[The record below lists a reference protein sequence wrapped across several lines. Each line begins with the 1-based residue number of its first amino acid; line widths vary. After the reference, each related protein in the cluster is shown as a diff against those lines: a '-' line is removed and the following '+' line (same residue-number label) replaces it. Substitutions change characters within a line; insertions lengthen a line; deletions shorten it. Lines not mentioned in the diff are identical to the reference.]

1 LELFAEAKSPTAQ
14 TKSGIPVYKRRW
26 RILVKFSVQLLASG
40 SFVILFAICFVACN
54 GPSSNP
60 PNIQHLYV
68 GNDNSPGQIL
78 QYDLPITNTSTP
90 VVTVTNAATVNLV
103 SVAVDSNGN
112 LATGDNAG
120 NLATFNK
127 PITASS
133 LAAATFHNGIAS
145 NDGQLV
151 FNAAGDLFA
160 PSVSANVNLF
170 THPLTSASVPT
181 QSITGGGTTS
191 AIGAGLD
198 SSGNLIIA
206 NSGAAGSNLA
216 IFAPPFTGVPV
227 VTATVVGAAY
237 RKLTISST
245 QLFVCTVGG
254 GTTGG
259 VEVYNLPLTAASV
272 PAFTMTNVNTPE
284 GIALDRNGNLYVGNL
299 TDATIRVFAP
309 PFSASSTPT
318 VTLTVS
324 GTFAL
329 FGIAIGK

>member
-1 LELFAEAKSPTAQ
+1 MKSSVRFFASCVFAIT
-14 TKSGIPVYKRRW
+14 
-26 RILVKFSVQLLASG
+26 
-40 SFVILFAICFVACN
+40 FAICFIACN
-54 GPSSNP
+54 FPSSNP

-68 GNDNSPGQIL
+68 VNDNSPGQIL

-90 VVTVTNAATVNLV
+90 AVTVTNGATVNLV
-103 SVAVDSNGN
+103 AVAVDLGGN

-120 NLATFNK
+120 NLATYAK

-133 LAAATFHNGIAS
+133 TAAATFHNGTAS

-151 FNAAGDLFA
+151 FNSVGDLFA

-170 THPLTSASVPT
+170 THPLTSAST
-181 QSITGGGTTS
+181 ASQSITGGGTTS

-198 SSGNLIIA
+198 SSGNLVISNA
-206 NSGAAGSNLA
+206 GGGGSNLA

-227 VTATVVGAAY
+227 VTATVLGTAY
-237 RKLTISST
+237 RKLVVGST
-245 QLFVCTVGG
+245 QVFVCNVGG

-272 PAFTMTNVNTPE
+272 PAFVMTNVNTPE

-309 PFSASSTPT
+309 PFTAASTPT

-324 GTFAL
+324 GSFAL
-329 FGIAIGK
+329 FGMAIGK